1 MSEADGIVPQR
12 ALVVLPTTGEFDSR
26 TYRIASALAARGHEV
41 TVLARQA
48 PGLAATERHPAG
60 YRIVRVP
67 VSAVDGLPLP
77 GPARRAIERLR
88 TRRRGA
94 GRTPPSTP
102 ATPSTPASG
111 PSAASPAR
119 GRPGRLLG
127 GLVRIAA
134 IALTVRSQRRAALA
148 TVRAAGLGADVVHGM
163 AYMGIPVALELGR
176 ATGAKVVYDARDIYL
191 EAANL
196 ARLPRPARA
205 LLARVE
211 RRWARRADRVLTV
224 NRPYA
229 EVMAARFGVPLP
241 AIVMNCSYRW
251 VPPDP
256 PARRFHDRLG
266 LDPATRVVLYQ
277 GGFSRERGIEQLL
290 EAIGSVPEAVLVLL
304 GYGPLQAEL
313 EARAADPATGGR
325 VHVLPAVPPTEL
337 LDWVAA
343 ADVVAMPIQ
352 PSTLNHRLTTPNKLF
367 EALAAGV
374 PVVAS
379 DLPGMA
385 GIVRDTGCGLLVD
398 PTDPAAIAAALRG
411 ILDAPEA
418 DRRAWRERALAAAH
432 AAYSWERQV
441 EVLLDEYTKL
451 TGRRW

>member
-1 MSEADGIVPQR
+1 MSGSAGIVPQR
-12 ALVVLPTTGEFDSR
+12 AVIVLPTTGEFDSR
-26 TYRIASALAARGHEV
+26 TYRIASALAARGHAV

-48 PGLAATERHPAG
+48 PGLPPDERHPAG

-77 GPARRAIERLR
+77 AWARRGIERLR
-88 TRRRGA
+88 ARRRA
-94 GRTPPSTP
+94 SAPTATASASLVAP
-102 ATPSTPASG
+102 APAS
-111 PSAASPAR
+111 PSVASPAR
-119 GRPGRLLG
+119 GRLGRLIG

-148 TVRAAGLGADVVHGM
+148 VAPAADVVHGM
-163 AYMGIPVALELGR
+163 AYMGIPVALGLGR

-224 NRPYA
+224 NRQYA
-229 EVMAARFGVPLP
+229 EVMAGRFGVPLP
-241 AIVMNCSYRW
+241 AIVMNCSYRYA
-251 VPPDP
+251 PPDP
-256 PARRFHDRLG
+256 PGHRFHERLG

-277 GGFSRERGIEQLL
+277 GGFSRERGIEQLI
-290 EAIGSVPEAVLVLL
+290 EAIGSVPGAVLVLL

-313 EARAADPATGGR
+313 EVRAADPATGGR
-325 VHVLPAVPPTEL
+325 VRVLPAVAPTEL

-385 GIVRDTGCGLLVD
+385 GIVRQTGCGLLVD
-398 PTDPAAIAAALRG
+398 PTDPAAIAAALRE
-411 ILDAPEA
+411 ILDAPQA
-418 DRRAWRERALAAAH
+418 DRSAWRKRALAAAH
-432 AAYSWERQV
+432 ATYNWERQA